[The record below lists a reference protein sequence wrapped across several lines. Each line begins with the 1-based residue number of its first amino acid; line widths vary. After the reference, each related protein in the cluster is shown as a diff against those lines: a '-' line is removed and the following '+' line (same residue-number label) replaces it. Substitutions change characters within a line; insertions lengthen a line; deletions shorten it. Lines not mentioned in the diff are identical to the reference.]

1 MAKVKYLKK
10 FKKYNMR
17 VENGTIYLICK
28 EDDVL
33 ERDVELKDNKLIKD
47 TLKVGKTINDTINL
61 FYKEEINKIKEKFT
75 LLDIDKKDIDNLRLH
90 KEFIFYN
97 KDDLINMNESII
109 EFIKKYVYYKEP
121 GEVIYT
127 TNFHDD
133 DMDMDMK
140 DIISDE
146 ITDDMDMKDIISG
159 EITDDMDM
167 KDIISNEITDD
178 MDIRDIISN
187 EITDDM
193 INIIFDE
200 ITDINFFYNT
210 YRETYNLLKDNGVNV
225 DKLCT
230 PSDIMDLLK
239 WDTYSIE
246 PPKETKKSQ
255 QNVDQPTIS
264 DRKNEEYINN
274 QFKYLL
280 KLLEENKENIN
291 YTSLISEI
299 SYIPLN
305 MKDFFTHIMENNPNN
320 KYTHKVADEIFN
332 YVNTYGVP
340 FWTEDIDIP
349 KSTVDYSCID
359 IPLNNFIF
367 ICLSIYVYFEL
378 WNFFNKYHEKYDT
391 FEEINFLNQALNIL
405 NIDYLYTDEK
415 KDLLDKLGKSIK
427 ELDININ
434 HKYNKIFDYILKIYR
449 DRIWKKKEKIFT
461 VEYIYENYIIG
472 VWDIFFMYY
481 FGSDNSL
488 TRIERHFCTECHKE
502 FIGKGHIKKTLCD
515 SCYDIRQKN
524 LLKKR
529 VEKFR
534 EKSDK

>member
-1 MAKVKYLKK
+1 
-10 FKKYNMR
+10 MR

-121 GEVIYT
+121 GEVTYT
-127 TNFHDD
+127 TNFHD
-133 DMDMDMK
+133 
-140 DIISDE
+140 
-146 ITDDMDMKDIISG
+146 
-159 EITDDMDM
+159 DDMDM

-200 ITDINFFYNT
+200 ITDIDFFYNT

-246 PPKETKKSQ
+246 PPKEAKKSQ
-255 QNVDQPTIS
+255 QNVDQQTIS
-264 DRKNEEYINN
+264 DKKNEEYINN

-405 NIDYLYTDEK
+405 NIDYMYTDEK
-415 KDLLDKLGKSIK
+415 KDLLDKLGMSIK

-434 HKYNKIFDYILKIYR
+434 HKYNKIFDYSLKIYR
-449 DRIWKKKEKIFT
+449 DRVWKKKEKIFT